1 MSQLVDLGHAS
12 QLPTELVAN
21 ALAVCVRKDTASSTT
36 ATDGAACVL
45 QCDSSGALR
54 TTGAG
59 SGGDA
64 SASNQ
69 TSMISSLSTIAGA
82 VHVEDAVHTS
92 GDGGI
97 PALCVRKDVPV
108 ALGGSGDHQPCQ
120 VNETGSL
127 WVTDAGRASRSTVAI
142 AGSSW
147 AKGDSP
153 SGATLET
160 SSYSNLD
167 FAIVFSN
174 ATATGA
180 DWLGIQIS
188 SDNSTWV
195 PLQDVGLQ
203 AVTDSSSATQFVCR
217 GSLTGLAAQYVRFTN
232 TCATQTTLSDLY
244 LTLH

>member
-1 MSQLVDLGHAS
+1 MLVDIGHAS

-21 ALAVCVRKDTASSTT
+21 ALAVCVRKDTAASTT

-45 QCDSSGALR
+45 QCDSTGALR
-54 TTGAG
+54 TTGSG
-59 SGGDA
+59 GGDA

-82 VHVEDAVHTS
+82 VHVEDAIHTS

-108 ALGGSGDHQPCQ
+108 ALGGSGDYQPCQ
-120 VNETGSL
+120 VNETGAL
-127 WVTDAGRASRSTVAI
+127 WVTDAGRAARSTVTI
-142 AGSSW
+142 AASSW
-147 AKGDSP
+147 AKGDSE
-153 SGATLET
+153 GALDT

-180 DWLGIQIS
+180 DWLGVQIS

-195 PLQDVGLQ
+195 PLQDQGFQ

-232 TCATQTTLSDLY
+232 TCVTQTTLSDLY
-244 LTLH
+244 LTMH